1 MKPLL
6 DAAPTF
12 RDLGGLAIADGRHV
26 RTGRLYRA
34 GGLQQLA
41 AGDCES
47 LQRLGIRRVF
57 DLRSELECRLH
68 PSAWGDACGARVVQC
83 DVNRDI
89 RAGGHDLLDLLRGGR
104 GEAGAREM
112 MRRTYRGFGIAFAQQ
127 LPRLFAMLLAD
138 ENLPA
143 LIHCTAGKDRTG
155 FACAMLLHALG
166 ADEGTIVADY
176 LDTAE
181 FLGSDSILRA
191 TAQMLE
197 AYLGEPPDGG
207 VVKAVAGVRAE
218 YIEAA
223 LDEIRRTHGSLERYL
238 QLVGGLDPSR
248 RARLQAMLLG

>member
-1 MKPLL
+1 
-6 DAAPTF
+6 
-12 RDLGGLAIADGRHV
+12 
-26 RTGRLYRA
+26 
-34 GGLQQLA
+34 
-41 AGDCES
+41 
-47 LQRLGIRRVF
+47 
-57 DLRSELECRLH
+57 
-68 PSAWGDACGARVVQC
+68 
-83 DVNRDI
+83 
-89 RAGGHDLLDLLRGGR
+89 
-104 GEAGAREM
+104 
-112 MRRTYRGFGIAFAQQ
+112 
-127 LPRLFAMLLAD
+127 
-138 ENLPA
+138 
-143 LIHCTAGKDRTG
+143 
-155 FACAMLLHALG
+155 MLLHALG